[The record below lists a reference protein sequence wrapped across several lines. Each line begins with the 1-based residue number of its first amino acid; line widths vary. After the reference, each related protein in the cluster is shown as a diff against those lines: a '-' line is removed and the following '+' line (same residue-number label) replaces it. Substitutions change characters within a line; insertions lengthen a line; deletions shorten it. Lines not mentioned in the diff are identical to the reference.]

1 MGLQLAFRN
10 KTGPIVFFLKE
21 VYVSTHRPA
30 YICMYK
36 IQTAQMQNAAI
47 KRHCLRKLPSVPWC
61 WGLSKRTRGSRN
73 SFQEFQRL
81 GRLIPGPARDRESDC
96 PESQRRPRL
105 AQATA
110 VHNPPQPVP
119 FHQVWA
125 GTCARTRLSAKGAAP
140 GGASRGRPRTT
151 RPSAPTPAL
160 NSEPPPTPKYWR
172 ESSQAWD
179 PNRLGLTDRKLQ
191 PVLI

>member
-1 MGLQLAFRN
+1 M
-10 KTGPIVFFLKE
+10 
-21 VYVSTHRPA
+21 YVSTHRPA

-96 PESQRRPRL
+96 PSPSGARVWPRPRL
-105 AQATA
+105 SIT
-110 VHNPPQPVP
+110 HHHSPFRSIRCEPVP
-119 FHQVWA
+119 ARGPASRRRARLQA
-125 GTCARTRLSAKGAAP
+125 GPP
-140 GGASRGRPRTT
+140 GGARAQRGRPL
-151 RPSAPTPAL
+151 RPQRSIA
-160 NSEPPPTPKYWR
+160 NPPPTPKYWR
-172 ESSQAWD
+172 ESSQA
-179 PNRLGLTDRKLQ
+179 
-191 PVLI
+191 